1 MPFSS
6 FRLLSGTWLWELELY
21 CWECRWGTSGGD
33 KDLWKGASS
42 DDENTDDTADENT
55 DGTDDIDENTGA
67 LQVAINV
74 YEMGE
79 WCDENPAS
87 LFSRSGTWGLIWT
100 RKTEEGH
107 TDILQTFEHCSI
119 NAGTQTFLLSKDVTH
134 RLWTY
139 LGLLLNKFTYV
150 THWVM
155 FYWSR
160 FCLYT
165 WNFVGAAIASFG
177 SVHRWVLPILI
188 GIPDKLCFAC
198 LSLMSLYHTSILYQR
213 FKLF

>member
-1 MPFSS
+1 MPFLS

-42 DDENTDDTADENT
+42 DDENTDDTADEKT
-55 DGTDDIDENTGA
+55 DGTDDIDDENTGA

-119 NAGTQTFLLSKDVTH
+119 NAGTQTFLLSKDATH
-134 RLWTY
+134 ATLNLSWFAYKATNLHICHS
-139 LGLLLNKFTYV
+139 LGYVLLEPF
-150 THWVM
+150 
-155 FYWSR
+155 
-160 FCLYT
+160 
-165 WNFVGAAIASFG
+165 
-177 SVHRWVLPILI
+177 LPLHM
-188 GIPDKLCFAC
+188 KLCRSSNC
-198 LSLMSLYHTSILYQR
+198 
-213 FKLF
+213 KLWIST